1 MIIYPAIDLRK
12 GKCVRLYQGDFQRE
26 TVYNSDPFAT
36 AKTFVADGASW
47 LHIVDLDGAKDVDQ
61 SQISLISELIKAMEV
76 TEVNVQTGGGIRM
89 KSQVKN
95 LLDEGAGRVIVGSM
109 AVKNREEVAEW
120 FKYFGAE
127 RLVLALDVIVNA
139 NKQPMVAIDA
149 WQTISECS
157 LYDLIDYY
165 KTVGLTHLLCTNIS
179 LDGTLNGPDYPLYES
194 LLERFPFLTLQASG
208 GIQSLSDINTL
219 REKKLNGAV
228 IGRALYENK
237 FTLREVLS
245 C

>member
-12 GKCVRLYQGDFQRE
+12 GKCIRLYQGDYQRE
-26 TVYNSDPFAT
+26 TVYSSDPFAM
-36 AKTFVADGASW
+36 ARAFVSDGACW
-47 LHIVDLDGAKDVDQ
+47 LHIVDLDGAKDPNQ
-61 SQISLISELIKAMEV
+61 SQISLISELIKAN
-76 TEVNVQTGGGIRM
+76 EVNVQTGGGIRT
-89 KSQVKN
+89 KSQVEN
-95 LLDEGAGRVIVGSM
+95 LLERGAERIIVGSM
-109 AVKNREEVAEW
+109 AVTNREEVAKW
-120 FKYFGAE
+120 FKHFGAD

-139 NKQPMVAIDA
+139 NKQPMVAVNA
-149 WQTISECS
+149 WQNMSEYL

-165 KTVGLTHLLCTNIS
+165 KMVGLKHLLCTNIS
-179 LDGTLNGPDYPLYES
+179 LDGTLNGPDYALYDS

-208 GIQSLSDINTL
+208 GIQSLSDIAAL
-219 REKKLNGAV
+219 RENKLGGAI